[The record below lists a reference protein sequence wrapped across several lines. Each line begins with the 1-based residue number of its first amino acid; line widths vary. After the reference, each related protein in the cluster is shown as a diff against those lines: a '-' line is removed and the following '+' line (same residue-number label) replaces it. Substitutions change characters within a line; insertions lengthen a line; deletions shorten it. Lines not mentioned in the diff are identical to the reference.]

1 MQIRSQCRIQT
12 IHSKTHCE
20 INPAP
25 RPFHR
30 LPVIF
35 DSRLFTEDVS
45 ESFLVSGFAV
55 IRSERL
61 PVRALKYLLYR
72 CEPCWGP
79 GLPDPVILKHGQFAD
94 RLLECCRDG
103 AFKGLIGLVTQRFW
117 LEF

>member
-35 DSRLFTEDVS
+35 DCRLFTEDVS

-55 IRSERL
+55 IRPSEEVGTNLTPTLTPRTIAQSSLSTILPRL
-61 PVRALKYLLYR
+61 M
-72 CEPCWGP
+72 
-79 GLPDPVILKHGQFAD
+79 HD
-94 RLLECCRDG
+94 RQNHFSLSHSREAGGRRDG
-103 AFKGLIGLVTQRFW
+103 RRVQSP
-117 LEF
+117 